1 MSDKDLQTI
10 VSLELV
16 NMNKQAMSDT
26 VLRYLSSVGIIKL
39 DQFLSFSP
47 VELRKV
53 LNNARA
59 PPDVINAAVQVLNNR
74 TITGPSQV
82 VAVAPLETPR
92 SSGSGGGKW
101 WLPRVFS
108 RPKTQQLQL
117 PQASVFSES
126 PAPVASSFP
135 VSTTT
140 TAHVRFAEPR
150 PDQVVQLDYNQRD
163 TRGRP
168 RLVRTEGWYEP
179 DEVDRIYGIESSQSS
194 VAPSD
199 YSTVSTGP
207 PSFGLPQRPEFGQR
221 TTGNPFAT
229 PVPVFSRTGTTTT
242 QVPVVPKL
250 NLWGQRTKPGSGLS
264 QSSSGDTGIVS
275 GIAGLGSGTG
285 TTTSSSGYYTGTSGT
300 VSTTGFQPGPQPPS
314 TVPGLRTTESQINE
328 GYHHTYTPAPVSTFA
343 PPPPTT
349 TTSFAQPQFSPRQQP
364 STFGTVFGRGVGGG
378 GIGGGFQASDVR
390 FFENNSDTLDWI
402 KDAIQFEFNKLENA
416 TNSDLTIEQTEDILD
431 QIVEYRF
438 KMEQAED
445 LMLKDPG
452 VEYFLEQVS
461 KRLVEHEQKLK
472 KRVADTM
479 KPKEEYNTIREEMIL
494 GI

>member
-1 MSDKDLQTI
+1 MSDLQS
-10 VSLELV
+10 VVLLELASV
-16 NMNKQAMSDT
+16 DKQGMSDT
-26 VLRYLSSVGIIKL
+26 VLSYLSSVGIIEL

-47 VELRKV
+47 ADLRRV
-53 LNNARA
+53 LNNAGV
-59 PPDVINAAVQVLNNR
+59 PPVVIDTAVQVLNNR
-74 TITGPSQV
+74 TIAGPSQ

-92 SSGSGGGKW
+92 SGSGSTRGKW

-126 PAPVASSFP
+126 PAPVETTFP
-135 VSTTT
+135 ASTTT
-140 TAHVRFAEPR
+140 TARVRFAEPR

-194 VAPSD
+194 VAPSN

-229 PVPVFSRTGTTTT
+229 PTPVFSRTGTAA
-242 QVPVVPKL
+242 QVPIVPKL

-275 GIAGLGSGTG
+275 GITGLGSGTG
-285 TTTSSSGYYTGTSGT
+285 MTTPSSSGYYTGTSGT

-328 GYHHTYTPAPVSTFA
+328 GYYHTYTPAPVSTFA